1 MIIELISVGTEILLG
16 NITNTNARYLAEEC
30 AVLGLSNYY
39 QVTVGDNEERLSDA
53 IRTALGRADIVLLT
67 GGLGPTEDD
76 LTRETVAKVLGR
88 GMHEEP
94 KVHQQIADCFKR
106 MGIDKPTSNNWRQ
119 AMVIDGAE
127 VVENYNGT
135 APGLIV
141 KTDDGKVVIMI
152 PGPPEEMQ
160 MMFQKSIAPYLAGMN
175 KHVICSKTI
184 KICGMGESKVA
195 DVIADMIQTQ
205 TNPTIAPYAK
215 GGEVHLR
222 ITASGS
228 DPKEARTSMKPIVNE
243 LKKRFGDLIYTT
255 RENETLEQHV
265 LGLLKRRQMTL
276 TTAESCTGG
285 LLAGTLINV
294 PGASDIYNEGYITYA
309 NESKHKILGVKNKTL
324 KNDGAVSEACA
335 KEMAKGAAKAAGARA
350 AVAVTGIAGPGGGTE
365 EKPVGLVYIA
375 CCIDEKVWVERYQM
389 SGDRQKI
396 RNITVKRAL
405 DMLRRCIKKYEEN

>member
-141 KTDDGKVVIMI
+141 KTYDGKVVIMI

-265 LGLLKRRQMTL
+265 IGLLKRRQMTL

-396 RNITVKRAL
+396 RSITVKRAL

>member
-53 IRTALGRADIVLLT
+53 IRTALGRANIVLLT

-135 APGLIV
+135 APGLIE

>member
-265 LGLLKRRQMTL
+265 IGLLKRRQMTL

>member
-228 DPKEARTSMKPIVNE
+228 DPKEARTSMKPIVDE

-294 PGASDIYNEGYITYA
+294 PGASDLYNEGYITYA